1 MTTVI
6 LDLDGTLADTAGD
19 LVAAAN
25 ACFAAR
31 GEPAPL
37 DARRDAATAL
47 RGGRAMLRLGLQRT
61 RGAWTEA
68 EVDAD
73 YQPLLEHYEAA
84 IDAHS
89 RLYPGVPEA
98 MRALRDRGWSVGV
111 CTNKPERLAHILLER
126 LGVRDLFDGLVGAD
140 TLPVRKPDPEA
151 FREAAIRSGG
161 DPARAV
167 MVGDTETDHRT
178 ARAAGVPSI
187 LVAFGPEGEG
197 VARLGPDALLHR
209 YADLPALVERL
220 VAAPAPG

>member
-25 ACFAAR
+25 ACFTAR

-37 DARRDAATAL
+37 DARRDRLTAF
-47 RGGRAMLRLGLQRT
+47 RGGRAMLRLGFQRL

-73 YQPLLEHYEAA
+73 YQPLLDHYEAA
-84 IDAHS
+84 MDVHS
-89 RLYPGVPEA
+89 HLYPGAEA
-98 MRALRDRGWSVGV
+98 ALREMGARGWAVGV
-111 CTNKPERLAHILLER
+111 CTNKPERLAEILLAR
-126 LGVRDLFDGLVGAD
+126 LGVRDLVAGLVGAD

-151 FREAAIRSGG
+151 FREAVHRSGG
-161 DPARAV
+161 DAARAV

-197 VARLGPDALLHR
+197 IARLGPDALLR
-209 YADLPALVERL
+209 SYDALPATVGRL
-220 VAAPAPG
+220 VAVPAPG

>member
-1 MTTVI
+1 MTSVI

-25 ACFAAR
+25 ACFQAR
-31 GEPAPL
+31 GEGAPL
-37 DARRDAATAL
+37 DARRDRATAF

-73 YQPLLEHYEAA
+73 YQPLLRHYEEA

-89 RLYPGVPEA
+89 RLYPGAAEA
-98 MRALRDRGWSVGV
+98 VEACRARGWRTGI
-111 CTNKPERLAHILLER
+111 CTNKPERLAEILLAK
-126 LGVRDLFDGLVGAD
+126 LGVRALFDGLVGAD
-140 TLPVRKPDPEA
+140 TLPVRKPDPQA
-151 FREAAIRSGG
+151 FRETVARAGG

-178 ARAAGVPSI
+178 ARAAGVPSV
-187 LVAFGPEGEG
+187 LVAFGPEGTG
-197 VARLGPDALLHR
+197 IARLGPDALLGA
-209 YADLPALVERL
+209 YGDLPDLVERL
-220 VAAPAPG
+220 VVAPVPG

>member
-25 ACFAAR
+25 ACFTAR

-37 DARRDAATAL
+37 DPERDRATAL
-47 RGGRAMLRLGLQRT
+47 RGGRPMLRLGFERT

-73 YQPLLEHYEAA
+73 YAPLLRHYEEA
-84 IDAHS
+84 IDTHS
-89 RLYPGVPEA
+89 HLYPAVED
-98 MRALRDRGWSVGV
+98 ALADARGRGWRLGV
-111 CTNKPERLAHILLER
+111 CTNKPERLAEILLAK
-126 LGVRDLFDGLVGAD
+126 LGVRDLFHGLVGAD

-151 FREAAIRSGG
+151 FREAVARSGG

-167 MVGDTETDHRT
+167 MVGDTETDHHT
-178 ARAAGVPSI
+178 ARAAGAPSV

-197 VARLGPDALLHR
+197 IARLEPDALLHG
-209 YADLPALVERL
+209 YGDLGRVVGGL